1 MEVTKVK
8 IAIYARVSSVAQD
21 VDLSISA
28 QLKSLREHAAKNG
41 QSIVREFIDEAES
54 GTTDSRPEFREMINL
69 AHSKE
74 KPFDAILVWK
84 FSRFA
89 RSRRDSIVYKTLLRK
104 DGVQVISINEPS
116 EDTPTGR
123 LLEGIIESLDEFYS
137 DNLGQEVS
145 RGMKESVSRGFYI
158 ARKPPYGYSKI
169 KVKDGEHERT
179 KLALDQAQADIVKSM
194 FTDALAGT
202 GITDIVRNLNDRSV
216 PSPKGKGWN
225 KSGVHFILSNEIYT
239 GTMVWGIQAKR
250 FVEPLRIP
258 DYCPAIIDKAT
269 YDTVQKLVACRAPKV
284 CHPRVTTSRFLL
296 SGLTKCGHCGK
307 ALVGQDAKSGKFSY
321 YVCGSLNKKGAGA
334 CKAKYLNAPRFE
346 ALVLDKIKTLI
357 LNEDRISELVK
368 MVNEELSES
377 HASEK
382 EQLNSIKAQ
391 MEDTQSRIDALY
403 DAIELKQFTLE
414 DLKPRI
420 LRHKSTME
428 RLTASKDA
436 LESQLS
442 QDWMPEI
449 DPCTLRAYV
458 EDFTALLEGGTIAE
472 KRAFIRSFVRQL
484 TVKDGVA
491 TLEYTLPMASS
502 ELSLI
507 EGKDG
512 VLSFEQYGGR

>member
-1 MEVTKVK
+1 MSSTRYHQPLPAQRPDKV
-8 IAIYARVSSVAQD
+8 RP
-21 VDLSISA
+21 
-28 QLKSLREHAAKNG
+28 LRQGAGGAGCQER
-41 QSIVREFIDEAES
+41 QVF
-54 GTTDSRPEFREMINL
+54 
-69 AHSKE
+69 
-74 KPFDAILVWK
+74 
-84 FSRFA
+84 
-89 RSRRDSIVYKTLLRK
+89 LLR
-104 DGVQVISINEPS
+104 
-116 EDTPTGR
+116 
-123 LLEGIIESLDEFYS
+123 
-137 DNLGQEVS
+137 
-145 RGMKESVSRGFYI
+145 
-158 ARKPPYGYSKI
+158 
-169 KVKDGEHERT
+169 
-179 KLALDQAQADIVKSM
+179 
-194 FTDALAGT
+194 
-202 GITDIVRNLNDRSV
+202 
-216 PSPKGKGWN
+216 
-225 KSGVHFILSNEIYT
+225 
-239 GTMVWGIQAKR
+239 
-250 FVEPLRIP
+250 LRI
-258 DYCPAIIDKAT
+258 AE
-269 YDTVQKLVACRAPKV
+269 Q
-284 CHPRVTTSRFLL
+284 
-296 SGLTKCGHCGK
+296 
-307 ALVGQDAKSGKFSY
+307 
-321 YVCGSLNKKGAGA
+321 KGAGA
-334 CKAKYLNAPRFE
+334 CKAKYLDAPRFE

-442 QDWMPEI
+442 QDSMPEI

>member
-1 MEVTKVK
+1 MKV
-8 IAIYARVSSVAQD
+8 AIYARVSSVAQD
-21 VDLSISA
+21 VDLSIAA
-28 QLKSLREHAAKNG
+28 QLKSLREYASKSGH
-41 QSIVREFIDEAES
+41 QIVREFIDEAES
-54 GTTDSRPEFREMINL
+54 GCTDSRPEFRDMITL

-104 DGVQVISINEPS
+104 DHVQVISINEPS

-158 ARKPPYGYSKI
+158 SRRPPHGYSKI
-169 KVKDGEHERT
+169 KVNDNEHERT
-179 KLALDQAQADIVKSM
+179 KLALNPAQAGIVKSM
-194 FTDALAGT
+194 FIDTLAGI
-202 GITDIVRNLNDRSV
+202 GITDIVRGLNARSI

-239 GTMVWGIQAKR
+239 GVMVWGILAKR
-250 FVEPLRIP
+250 MSEPLRVP
-258 DYCPAIIDKAT
+258 DYCPPIIDKAT
-269 YDTVQKLVACRAPKV
+269 FDAVQKLIAGRAPKV

-321 YVCGSLNKKGAGA
+321 YICGSLHKKGAGA
-334 CKAKYLNAPRFE
+334 CNAKYLNAPKFE
-346 ALVLDKIKTLI
+346 ALVTEKIKTLI
-357 LNEDRISELVK
+357 LNEDKIGELVK
-368 MVNEELSES
+368 IVNEELSES

-382 EQLNSIKAQ
+382 EKLASIKAQ
-391 MEDTQSRIDALY
+391 MVDTQSRMDALY
-403 DAIELKQFTLE
+403 EAVELKQFTLE

-428 RLTASKDA
+428 RLMANKDA
-436 LESQLS
+436 LESQLNH
-442 QDWMPEI
+442 DWMPEI
-449 DPCTLRAYV
+449 DPGTLRAYI
-458 EDFTALLEGGTIAE
+458 EDFTALLEGGTVAE
-472 KRAFIRSFVRQL
+472 RRAFIRGFVKQL
-484 TVKDGVA
+484 TVKDNVA
-491 TLEYTLPMASS
+491 TLEYTLPMAISTF
-502 ELSLI
+502 SLT

>member
-1 MEVTKVK
+1 M
-8 IAIYARVSSVAQD
+8 
-21 VDLSISA
+21 
-28 QLKSLREHAAKNG
+28 
-41 QSIVREFIDEAES
+41 
-54 GTTDSRPEFREMINL
+54 
-69 AHSKE
+69 
-74 KPFDAILVWK
+74 
-84 FSRFA
+84 
-89 RSRRDSIVYKTLLRK
+89 
-104 DGVQVISINEPS
+104 
-116 EDTPTGR
+116 
-123 LLEGIIESLDEFYS
+123 
-137 DNLGQEVS
+137 
-145 RGMKESVSRGFYI
+145 
-158 ARKPPYGYSKI
+158 
-169 KVKDGEHERT
+169 KDGEHERT
-179 KLALDQAQADIVKSM
+179 KLALNPSQADIVKSM

-239 GTMVWGIQAKR
+239 GIMVWGILAKR
-250 FVEPLRIP
+250 LGEPLRVP
-258 DYCPAIIDKAT
+258 DYCTPIIDKAT
-269 YDTVQKLVACRAPKV
+269 YDAVQKLVAGRAPKV
-284 CHPRVTTSRFLL
+284 CHPRITTSRFLL

-382 EQLNSIKAQ
+382 EQLNSIKTQ

-449 DPCTLRAYV
+449 DSCTLRAYV

-512 VLSFEQYGGR
+512 VLSFEQYSGR

>member
-1 MEVTKVK
+1 MKV
-8 IAIYARVSSVAQD
+8 AIYARVSSVAQD

-28 QLKSLREHAAKNG
+28 QLRSLREYATKNG
-41 QSIVREFIDEAES
+41 HQIVKEFIDEAES
-54 GTTDSRPEFREMINL
+54 GCTDSRPEFRDMITL

-74 KPFDAILVWK
+74 KPFEAILVWK

-89 RSRRDSIVYKTLLRK
+89 RSRKDSIVYKTLLRK
-104 DGVQVISINEPS
+104 DGIQVVSINEPS

-158 ARKPPYGYSKI
+158 ARKPPYGYRKI
-169 KVKDGEHERT
+169 RVKDGDHERT
-179 KLALDQAQADIVKSM
+179 KLALDPKQAEIVKSIYYDTM
-194 FTDALAGT
+194 LGI
-202 GITDIVRNLNDRSV
+202 GITDIVRRLNAQSV

-225 KSGVHFILSNEIYT
+225 KSGIHCILANEIFT

-250 FVEPLRIP
+250 MSEPLRIP

-269 YDTVQKLVACRAPKV
+269 FDAVQKLITGRAPKV
-284 CHPRVTTSRFLL
+284 CHPRITTSRFLL

-321 YVCGSLNKKGAGA
+321 YICGSLNKKGAGA
-334 CKAKYLNAPRFE
+334 CKAKYLNAPKFE
-346 ALVLDKIKTLI
+346 ALVMEKIKTLI
-357 LNEDRISELVK
+357 LNEEKIGELVK
-368 MVNEELSES
+368 MVNEELNDS
-377 HASEK
+377 HASQK

-391 MEDTQSRIDALY
+391 MEDIQSRLDALY
-403 DAIELKQFTLE
+403 EAIELKQFTLE

-420 LRHKSTME
+420 LWHKSTME
-428 RLTASKDA
+428 RLMTSKDD
-436 LESQLS
+436 LESQLN

-449 DPCTLRAYV
+449 DPGTLRAYI
-458 EDFTALLEGGTIAE
+458 EDFLALLEEGTIAE
-472 KRAFIRSFVRQL
+472 KRAFVRGFVKQL

-491 TLEYTLPMASS
+491 TLEYTLPLASS
-502 ELSLI
+502 TLSLI

-512 VLSFEQYGGR
+512 VLSFEQYGGRYRI